1 MNWYGYFIMKYC
13 GIDYSYGCPA
23 LCFYDD
29 KQPLEFRNL
38 RFYAYYTVE
47 KYCRQFKDNILIMKQ
62 PSYDH
67 NEARFSN
74 ISKWA
79 EAVLLT
85 EKPNFVTLEGYAM
98 GNSKN
103 SNNICQTAENTSLLK
118 QVLRRN
124 NFEFEIVTPTFVKK
138 NFTGKGNADK
148 LAMIAHFEKLFN
160 VHMRGIMDMLEVKD
174 PKPIDDLVDSFAN
187 MVSGAIFM
195 ENHTDFNRGVL

>member
-1 MNWYGYFIMKYC
+1 MGIFMKYC

-23 LCFYDD
+23 ICFWDD
-29 KQPLEFRNL
+29 KDPLEFKYI
-38 RFYAYYTVE
+38 RFYAYYTVD
-47 KYCRQFKDNILIMKQ
+47 KHCRPIRPNISIMKQ
-62 PSYDH
+62 PKY
-67 NEARFSN
+67 ETPEERFYN

-85 EKPNFVTLEGYAM
+85 EKPDFITLEGYAM

-118 QVLRRN
+118 QAMRRN
-124 NFEFEIVTPTFVKK
+124 DMEFEIITPSYTKK

-148 LAMIAHFEKLFN
+148 LVMIAHFEKLFN
-160 VHMRGIMDMLEVKD
+160 VNMRGIMDMLEVKD

-187 MVSGAIFM
+187 MVGGSGFK
-195 ENHTDFNRGVL
+195 ENHPDFNAEVRND

>member
-1 MNWYGYFIMKYC
+1 MKYC

-23 LCFYDD
+23 LCFWDD
-29 KQPLEFRNL
+29 KDPLDFEHL

-47 KYCRQFKDNILIMKQ
+47 KHCRPIRHNILIMKQ
-62 PSYDH
+62 PAYLH
-67 NEARFSN
+67 NEERFNN
-74 ISKWA
+74 IAKWA

-85 EKPNFVTLEGYAM
+85 ERPDFTTLEGYAM

-148 LAMIAHFEKLFN
+148 LEMIARFEKLFN
-160 VHMRGIMDMLEVKD
+160 VKMRNIMDMLEVKD
-174 PKPIDDLVDSFAN
+174 PKPIDDLVDGFAN
-187 MVSGAIFM
+187 LSSGAAFM
-195 ENHTDFNRGVL
+195 ENNPEFNRGVS